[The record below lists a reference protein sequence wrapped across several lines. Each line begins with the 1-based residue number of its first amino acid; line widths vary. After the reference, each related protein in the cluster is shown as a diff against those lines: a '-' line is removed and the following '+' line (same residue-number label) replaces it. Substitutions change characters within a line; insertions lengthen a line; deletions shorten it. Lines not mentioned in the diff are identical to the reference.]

1 MSVLLSHKRSLKIK
15 IKVYVIRLYNGPA
28 RELRTEW
35 QSHWMTVSL
44 YDNTTEQS
52 GPELCQAQE
61 KLELAKPALLCK
73 TLTR

>member
-1 MSVLLSHKRSLKIK
+1 MSVLLSHKISLKIK

-35 QSHWMTVSL
+35 QSYWMTVSL

-52 GPELCQAQE
+52 GPELCQAQQ
-61 KLELAKPALLCK
+61 KLQLAMPDLL
-73 TLTR
+73 